1 MPKKKAKSKKGKGKK
16 GKSKSKETKASDA
29 PKDPMTPAYIP
40 PPPLPR
46 DRVIN
51 LVIFKLI
58 FFNNNLLEFLTQSR
72 ILRNEAMGESLKITK
87 NNHLEMITNKDL
99 QIYSE

>member
-16 GKSKSKETKASDA
+16 GKSKSKETKTSDA

-46 DRVIN
+46 ERVIN
-51 LVIFKLI
+51 LVICKFI
-58 FFNNNLLEFLTQSR
+58 FFNSKKG
-72 ILRNEAMGESLKITK
+72 ILRNEAMCESLKITK
-87 NNHLEMITNKDL
+87 NNNLEMITTYLLTSVNQL
-99 QIYSE
+99 F